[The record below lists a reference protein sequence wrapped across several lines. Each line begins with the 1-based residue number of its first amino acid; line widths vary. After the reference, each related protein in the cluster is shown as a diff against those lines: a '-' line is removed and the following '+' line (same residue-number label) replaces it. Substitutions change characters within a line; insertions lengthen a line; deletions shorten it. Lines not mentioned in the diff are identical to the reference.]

1 MKTPNV
7 LKDNTERSFFGVP
20 LALWI
25 LSLGM
30 FFLNCSSVVVFTCL
44 PFLSFKKSSIG
55 RLEGIVEGLSLI
67 CRAAAGLL
75 SDVIKR
81 RKRFLLIGY
90 GICAIARLLLAAAS
104 SFEWIIFSRVVE
116 KIGNGVQAS
125 PREALIADIAPAKS
139 LGKFYGLNKA
149 LGMTG
154 STLGSGLLIFLF
166 FFYGHQVTFQQI
178 FLYAGLLACLS
189 FVLLLL
195 GVREP
200 GVKDVSFSQKKEKV
214 SVSSRNIRDVW
225 NSIFNDLGKLSW
237 NFWKVI
243 LCIFFLKMGYFSGAF
258 MMNFAALQ
266 NSSDFLGIPLKHP
279 GQLGAIIMTLQNV
292 LCAMCSYPVGWLSD
306 YGDRRK
312 AVLVCALLLLS
323 SMVSFGFFGYWQWG
337 IFLGVLFYGLQ
348 YSLQGALMAF
358 LSSSMPSNLQGTGF
372 GVFFSVSGT
381 AILISNAF
389 IMGTVWEYYSPNT
402 AFFAV
407 CIPVVISLLFLPFI
421 RVYSACGECDSS
433 VEKK

>member
-154 STLGSGLLIFLF
+154 STLGSGLLIF
-166 FFYGHQVTFQQI
+166 
-178 FLYAGLLACLS
+178 
-189 FVLLLL
+189 
-195 GVREP
+195 
-200 GVKDVSFSQKKEKV
+200 
-214 SVSSRNIRDVW
+214 
-225 NSIFNDLGKLSW
+225 
-237 NFWKVI
+237 
-243 LCIFFLKMGYFSGAF
+243 YFSF
-258 MMNFAALQ
+258 
-266 NSSDFLGIPLKHP
+266 
-279 GQLGAIIMTLQNV
+279 
-292 LCAMCSYPVGWLSD
+292 
-306 YGDRRK
+306 
-312 AVLVCALLLLS
+312 
-323 SMVSFGFFGYWQWG
+323 
-337 IFLGVLFYGLQ
+337 
-348 YSLQGALMAF
+348 
-358 LSSSMPSNLQGTGF
+358 
-372 GVFFSVSGT
+372 
-381 AILISNAF
+381 
-389 IMGTVWEYYSPNT
+389 TVT
-402 AFFAV
+402 R
-407 CIPVVISLLFLPFI
+407 LLFSKFFCMRGSWL
-421 RVYSACGECDSS
+421 V
-433 VEKK
+433 

>member
-1 MKTPNV
+1 MNTPNF
-7 LKDNTERSFFGVP
+7 LKNSTEKMFFGIPV
-20 LALWI
+20 ALWI

-90 GICAIARLLLAAAS
+90 GICAIARLLLAAAA

-125 PREALIADIAPAKS
+125 PREALIADIAPKKS

-154 STLGSGLLIFLF
+154 STLGSGFLIFLF
-166 FFYGHQVTFQQI
+166 FFYSKQVTFQQI
-178 FLYAGLLACLS
+178 FLYSGILACVS
-189 FVLLLL
+189 FALLLC
-195 GVREP
+195 GVKEP
-200 GVKDVSFSQKKEKV
+200 GVASEPTPSYKHV
-214 SVSSRNIRDVW
+214 SVRE
-225 NSIFNDLGKLSW
+225 IFASVLADLNKLSW

-266 NSSDFLGIPLKHP
+266 NSSDFLGIPLHHP
-279 GQLGAIIMTLQNV
+279 GQLGAMIMTLQNI
-292 LCAMCSYPVGWLSD
+292 LCAICSYPVGWLSD
-306 YGDRRK
+306 YGDRRR
-312 AVLVCALLLLS
+312 AVLVCAVLLLS
-323 SMVSFGFFGYWQWG
+323 SMISFGYFGCWQWG

-358 LSSSMPSNLQGTGF
+358 LSSSMPANLQGTGF

-389 IMGTVWEYYSPNT
+389 IMGTVWEYYSPNI

-407 CIPVVISLLFLPFI
+407 CIPVIISVLFLPFI
-421 RVYSACGECDSS
+421 KVFPFS
-433 VEKK
+433 EKHSDGKSDAQ